1 MRIFALA
8 LALFSVAHV
17 GVARAGDAIVIS
29 GDRLPEVPEE
39 YYVEEGDTLWDICT
53 HFFDEPWRWP
63 TVWAMNPHVT
73 NPHWIYPGDVLRLRL
88 GKAGASPGLGPITY
102 TVGAQG
108 SAQVTL
114 NRGFIIEEPLERLG
128 VLSFSPNAREYLSER
143 DMVYAEFD
151 DLDKVRIGQQYTVYE
166 IVNTVYH
173 PNDGHQVGQKVRV
186 MGIIEIDSVEEKV
199 ARARI
204 LNSFMEMHRGLLIT
218 NLLNHHNIVSPRQN
232 LVKVQ
237 ATVVDALMEINELGQ
252 FHLIMLDR
260 GGQEGVQVGN
270 RFFVMRRGDGH
281 LDLVDDEDKKLPW
294 EQIGEALIV
303 EVREHTSTAILTH
316 TAMEVRR
323 GDRLEMQLHY

>member
-1 MRIFALA
+1 MRIFTLA
-8 LALFSVAHV
+8 LALTSVAQLSA
-17 GVARAGDAIVIS
+17 ARAGDAIVIS

-88 GKAGASPGLGPITY
+88 GKAGAALGLAPITY

-114 NRGFIIEEPLERLG
+114 NKGFIVEEPLKRLG
-128 VLSFSPNAREYLSER
+128 VLSFSPDPRQYLAER
-143 DMVYAEFD
+143 DVVYAEFD

-166 IVNTVYH
+166 ILNTVYH
-173 PNDGHQVGQKVRV
+173 PKEGNEIGQKIRV
-186 MGIIEIDSVEEKV
+186 MGIIEIDTVEEKI
-199 ARARI
+199 ARARVI
-204 LNSFMEMHRGLLIT
+204 TSFMELHRGLLIT
-218 NLLNHHNIVSPRQN
+218 DLLNHYNVVSPRQN

-237 ATVVDALMEINELGQ
+237 ATVVDALLEINELGQ
-252 FHLIMLDR
+252 FHLVMLDR

-270 RFFVMRRGDGH
+270 RFLVMRRGDGY
-281 LDLVDDEDKKLPW
+281 LDLVDEETEKLPW
-294 EQIGEALIV
+294 EQIGEALVV
-303 EVREHTSTAILTH
+303 EVREHTATAILTH